1 MVEFLKQMSADAN
14 WQVELLDEWVI
25 ERTDPALAVQQQL
38 PRSLR
43 VGRERGRHGD
53 AGDDYVGKAFPVTSS
68 VIGLANVP
76 SISVRLAPASGG
88 TPTSGLATR
97 DVVLQ

>member
-53 AGDDYVGKAFPVTSS
+53 AGDDYVGKGFPGNQLRHWSCERS
-68 VIGLANVP
+68 FHIGP
-76 SISVRLAPASGG
+76 TRPRKRED
-88 TPTSGLATR
+88 PTSGLATR